1 MYIMFEWL
9 FGRKKEVESL
19 KVEVKDSF
27 DKVKND
33 IDSLGK
39 WIKHFDNK
47 HSDHHSRFSVMEQ
60 RLSTVENDLE
70 ELKNSLAM
78 MDVGVYKQLFKTPK
92 RVFKKQTAV
101 QGVQAGVQTAVQAG
115 ESIDLST
122 FSVMERAMIY
132 VLLNTDMKLSYDDI
146 AAMLGKERSTIRS
159 QLNSIKQKDPEL
171 ISEIIEKNGKKRVF
185 ISENLK
191 ELVLKKSKVRVTG
204 DKKTKKKQENGA

>member
-132 VLLNTDMKLSYDDI
+132 VLLNTDMKLSYDDL
-146 AAMLGKERSTIRS
+146 ATMMGKSRTTVRG
-159 QLNSIKQKDPEL
+159 QVNSIKRKSEG
-171 ISEIIEKNGKKRVF
+171 IVEEIIERNGKKRVF
-185 ISENLK
+185 VPENIKEKMLK
-191 ELVLKKSKVRVTG
+191 NVKVRVRNEG
-204 DKKTKKKQENGA
+204 KSKKKKEVD